1 MQSEPNAQRRRA
13 GSHQCSESQP
23 AAIPASSWGAL
34 WRMAKRLVR
43 LKLARWLL
51 QFGFAIGA
59 LKRVEKDAP

>member
-1 MQSEPNAQRRRA
+1 MDATP
-13 GSHQCSESQP
+13 
-23 AAIPASSWGAL
+23 SWSAL
-34 WRMAKRLVR
+34 WRLAKRLAL

>member
-1 MQSEPNAQRRRA
+1 MTNATGA
-13 GSHQCSESQP
+13 NGPVMPESQP
-23 AAIPASSWGAL
+23 PAIPAPSWGVL